1 MHVLQSLLAF
11 FITVLVLVINFSF
24 PALAAS
30 SAAIRSFDDIEAT
43 VKDYAGQSLI
53 KAEFGDSDLQN
64 ANFGGADLRGAV
76 FNGANLTNANLKDT
90 DFSDGIAYVTNFSE
104 ADLSGAVLDSA
115 MLLKSNFKGATIT
128 GADFSY
134 AALDKV
140 QVLEL
145 CKSASGINPKTGA
158 DTRESLGCP

>member
-1 MHVLQSLLAF
+1 MRVLKSFLVFCAVFLMSVAGFSL
-11 FITVLVLVINFSF
+11 

-30 SAAIRSFDDIEAT
+30 SAAIRSYDDLEAT
-43 VKDYAGQSLI
+43 VKDYVGQSLI
-53 KAEFGDSDLQN
+53 KAEFGDADLQG
-64 ANFGGADLRGAV
+64 ANFQGADLRGAV
-76 FNGANLTNANLKDT
+76 FNGANLTNANLQGV
-90 DFSDGIAYVTNFSE
+90 DFSDGIAYITNFAG
-104 ADLSGAVLDSA
+104 ADLSGAVLESA
-115 MLLKSNFKGATIT
+115 MLLKSNFKNATVS

-145 CKSASGINPKTGA
+145 CKSASGVNPRTGV